1 MSLFNIS
8 LIIPTYKRESQVHKI
23 ISSIHNQIK
32 NNVRIEI
39 LVCDSNSQY
48 NKKKLNIKKKN

>member
-1 MSLFNIS
+1 MSLFNVS

-23 ISSIHNQIK
+23 ISSIQNQIK

-39 LVCDSNSQY
+39 LVCDSYSQY
-48 NKKKLNIKKKN
+48 NKKN